1 MKFFN
6 TKNIVILFI
15 LIVIAG
21 IAGLSYYT
29 YLASVKYSLSK
40 TSEDSLYISKKLNTA
55 LNAIHNESLNASL
68 YLGTE
73 GKIGF
78 EKVKKSREVSNQALK
93 DVETLL
99 QLKSNFYTYNK
110 LLEEVQIYLKD
121 VRSKIDAMSVDYRH
135 VLYTLYHQKISL
147 ALIDIMHKIIH
158 IENAP
163 HVKSSL
169 AVFQN
174 FSKLKEYTAA
184 ENTIITF
191 VLSASKKMTDEDL
204 TLWNTLLVSDIL
216 PSYTSLN
223 QKTKRGI
230 IALMSP
236 EVFHKVSEQARLQLF
251 YGSLDG
257 HYSITLTQWFTQLKK
272 KIIFYEASQSLLTNE
287 IQTYISKNGEK
298 TKNTMI
304 RYAIM
309 VLLGLILLLILGIVY
324 YTMSREKK
332 LFENTLKDIELVLS
346 HEQQNELKILIDH
359 QEINDIYRFLT
370 NTIKE
375 ANQAKDL
382 FLANMS
388 HEIRTPLNGIVGFTQ
403 LLKSTATTEEQE
415 EFITVIENSSEN
427 LLTIVNDI
435 LDLSKIK
442 AEKIELEHIS
452 FDPVEKFE
460 SAIES
465 YAARATEKNVDFGI
479 FIDPELPKSIIGDPT
494 KISQILVNLISN
506 AIKFTSEKGSVN
518 IQIAKIAESP
528 KYTTIRFSVQDSGI
542 GITMEQQEKIFEAFS
557 QADVSTS
564 RKFGGTGLGLA
575 ISSKLT
581 ALMGGKLKIE
591 SVEGKGATFYFT
603 LNLEK
608 DEKSITREEIDMSKH
623 TIGLLLPNSTVDIET
638 NRNLMNYI
646 DYTGAKI
653 NIISSDNLPSILPD
667 VLFIDQKYYQREGE
681 LEKYLNLDTKIIVML
696 NNDKKRR
703 IEGLED
709 KIDKLLYKPVN
720 LTKTLKALEV
730 VQGTQKTTVTLKMPK
745 VTFENKHVL
754 VAEDNSINQKLIMHV
769 LQGFGLNVTLA
780 NNGQEALNLRQMNQ
794 YHLIFMDIQMPVMG
808 GIEATKEILK
818 YEEEQRKR
826 HIPIIALTANAL
838 SGDKEKYMDAGMD
851 NYLSKPLDLEKLS
864 LILQQYFSSDIQSIP
879 QIEASNNETSQ
890 NYDIL
895 LYHSVSLLSNIY
907 KGMLESLGYRIN
919 IISDENVFLNKI
931 DEAKYTFVIYDI
943 EPFKEIKCM
952 VADIIKDSG
961 AKPFAILGDSSEAE
975 DCFEAFPLGIKS
987 EEIAKKLKESL
998 LV

>member
-6 TKNIVILFI
+6 TKNIVILFM
-15 LIVIAG
+15 LIVIST

-29 YLASVKYSLSK
+29 YLASIKYSLTK

-78 EKVKKSREVSNQALK
+78 KKVKKSREVADKAIK

-99 QLKSNFYTYNK
+99 QLKSNFNTYTK
-110 LLEEVQIYLKD
+110 LLEEIQIHLKD
-121 VRSKIDAMSVDYRH
+121 VRSKIDSMSIDYRNI
-135 VLYTLYHQKISL
+135 LYTLYHQKISL
-147 ALIDIMHKIIH
+147 ALVDIMDKIIK
-158 IENAP
+158 IENTP
-163 HVKSSL
+163 HIKSSL
-169 AVFQN
+169 SIFQK

-204 TLWNTLLVSDIL
+204 TLWNTLVVSDIL
-216 PSYTSLN
+216 PSYQNLN
-223 QKTKRGI
+223 QKTQRGI
-230 IALMSP
+230 IALMS
-236 EVFHKVSEQARLQLF
+236 SELFYTLSEKERVQLL

-257 HYSITLTQWFTQLKK
+257 KYTITLKEWFTQVEK
-272 KIIFYEASQSLLTNE
+272 KIIFYEASQSLLSTEVQIYITKSEAE
-287 IQTYISKNGEK
+287 IK
-298 TKNTMI
+298 TTMI

-309 VLLGLILLLILGIVY
+309 VFLAFILLFILWIIY
-324 YTMSREKK
+324 YNISREKK

-346 HEQQNELKILIDH
+346 PEQQTELKLLIEK
-359 QEINDIYRFLT
+359 QEINNIYRFLT
-370 NTIKE
+370 TTIKD

-415 EFITVIENSSEN
+415 EFITVIENSSDN

-442 AEKIELEHIS
+442 AEKIELEHIA

-465 YAARATEKNVDFGI
+465 YAARAAEKNVEFGI
-479 FIDPELPKSIIGDPT
+479 FIDPELPKTIVGDPT

-506 AIKFTSEKGSVN
+506 AIKFTAEKGSVN
-518 IQIAKIAESP
+518 VQIVKIAEST
-528 KYTTIRFSVQDSGI
+528 KYTTIRFSVHDSGI
-542 GITMEQQEKIFEAFS
+542 GITMEQQDKIFEAFS

-581 ALMGGKLKIE
+581 AIMGGKLKIE
-591 SVEGKGATFYFT
+591 SIEGKGATFYFT
-603 LNLEK
+603 INLEK
-608 DEKSITREEIDMSKH
+608 DKSSVPREEIDMSKYS
-623 TIGLLLPNSTVDIET
+623 IGLLLPNTIVDTET
-638 NRNLMNYI
+638 NSNLMNYI
-646 DYTGAKI
+646 EYTDAKSD
-653 NIISSDNLPSILPD
+653 IILADNLPTVLPS

-681 LEKYLNLDTKIIVML
+681 LEKYLDLDTKIIVML
-696 NNDKKRR
+696 TNDKKRR

-709 KIDKLLYKPVN
+709 KIDKILYKPVN
-720 LTKTLKALEV
+720 LTKTLKSLEV
-730 VQGTQKTTVTLKMPK
+730 LQSTKKVKVALKAPK
-745 VTFENKHVL
+745 LTFENKHVL

-769 LQGFGLNVTLA
+769 LHGFGLNVTLA
-780 NNGQEALNLRQMNQ
+780 NNGEEALNLRQMNQ
-794 YHLIFMDIQMPVMG
+794 YNLIFMDIQMPVMG
-808 GIEATKEILK
+808 GIEATKEILH
-818 YEEEQRKR
+818 YEETQRKR

-838 SGDKEKYMDAGMD
+838 AGDREKYIDAGMD

-864 LILQQYFSSDIQSIP
+864 LILQQYFSSDTK
-879 QIEASNNETSQ
+879 IEEYNKEVTQ

-895 LYHSVSLLSNIY
+895 LYHSVSLISNIY
-907 KGMLESLGYRIN
+907 KGMLESLGYTID
-919 IISDENVFLNKI
+919 IISDENLFLNKV
-931 DEAKYTFVIYDI
+931 DEETYTFVIYDI
-943 EPFKEIKCM
+943 EPFREIKCM
-952 VADIIKDSG
+952 VADIIRDSG
-961 AKPFAILGDSSEAE
+961 AKPFAILGDSNEAE

-987 EEIAKKLKESL
+987 DEIAKKLKESL
-998 LV
+998 L